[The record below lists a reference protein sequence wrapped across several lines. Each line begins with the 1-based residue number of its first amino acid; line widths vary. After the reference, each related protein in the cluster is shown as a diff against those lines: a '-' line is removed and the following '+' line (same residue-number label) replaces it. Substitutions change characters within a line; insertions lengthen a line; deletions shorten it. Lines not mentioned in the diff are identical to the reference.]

1 MGAFAFFEAGK
12 TKPNQKFWF
21 QIKKEKIMKK
31 EVEIE
36 PQWEN
41 EWTNKGI
48 YDLFADLLWKSRV
61 YLGFRFSIR
70 NIRFLKKLGFSFL
83 TQMAPQ
89 TDITGE
95 RHVSKHYWLDFFL

>member
-1 MGAFAFFEAGK
+1 
-12 TKPNQKFWF
+12 
-21 QIKKEKIMKK
+21 MKK

-70 NIRFLKKLGFSFL
+70 NIRFLKKLGFSFFNPNG
-83 TQMAPQ
+83 T
-89 TDITGE
+89 TNWYDRGE
-95 RHVSKHYWLDFFL
+95 TRF